1 VSLSFVFRKAR
12 RTRSYRALMA
22 VALACA
28 EPRHTPQRVET
39 EVAAARAPNAPPAA
53 GQGRSAAFEQAS
65 LEHRATR
72 ERMVEE
78 QLVKRGITDR
88 QVLDAMRRVPRH
100 RFVPPKLELAAYQDG
115 PLPIVGGQTISQPYI
130 VAFMTEACRAPRAKR
145 CLEIG
150 TGSGYQAAVLAE
162 LCGETYSIEYL
173 ADVAEFGRRNL
184 EALGYLERAVHLRV
198 GDGYAGWPER
208 APFDAIVVTAAPER
222 VPAPLLEQ
230 LAIEGRLVIP
240 VGGERSQQLEVWTRL
255 GPGNDPSAFSRE
267 RSFGVRFVPFLGP
280 GSK

>member
-1 VSLSFVFRKAR
+1 MNVKSSGP
-12 RTRSYRALMA
+12 RSCVWLAVWLA

-39 EVAAARAPNAPPAA
+39 EALTAGATNAPPVA
-53 GQGRSAAFEQAS
+53 GPRRSAAFAQAS
-65 LEHRATR
+65 LEHKAKRQ
-72 ERMVEE
+72 RMVEE
-78 QLVKRGITDR
+78 QLVKRGITDVR
-88 QVLDAMRRVPRH
+88 VLDAMRTVPRH
-100 RFVPPKLELAAYQDG
+100 RFVPKALELAAHEDG

-130 VAFMTEACRAPRAKR
+130 VAFMTEAARAPRAGR

-173 ADVAEFGRRNL
+173 PEVAEFGRRNL
-184 EALGYLERAVHLRV
+184 EALGYLDRGVHLRV

-230 LAIEGRLVIP
+230 LAVGGRLVIP
-240 VGGERSQQLEVWTRL
+240 VGGQYSQQMEVWTRL
-255 GPGNDPSAFSRE
+255 RPGSDSSAFSRE

-280 GSK
+280 GGK